1 MDDCG
6 MQTNKNKRAPK
17 QISTGAVVVV
27 TGWREEGW

>member
-17 QISTGAVVVV
+17 QILTGAVVVTV
-27 TGWREEGW
+27 EEGW